1 MEALVPPDVLDVGND
16 DNHAARTY
24 TLLEHAINH
33 TARSP
38 NSLNY
43 DAIAVPTTNY
53 DAIAAAP
60 ACSLEWSTTAA
71 ACPPQSRSSF
81 AHTAPTMGDG
91 GQWAPGQRA
100 TTGQCAT
107 PGQRATT
114 GQWATPGQRATPGQ
128 QATPGQRATTG
139 QRATPRQRATPQQ
152 TSQWTTTLIAI
163 GGSLSSNMRLWLDFV
178 ILSIEQLL
186 HVLHTIRTAYRE
198 TAIVGR
204 DASAAAAVVPNG
216 ENGLIESEAGSA

>member
-16 DNHAARTY
+16 ENHA
-24 TLLEHAINH
+24 
-33 TARSP
+33 ARSP

-91 GQWAPGQRA
+91 GQWAPRQRD

-163 GGSLSSNMRLWLDFV
+163 GCSLSSNMRLWLDFV

-186 HVLHTIRTAYRE
+186 NVLQTIRTAYRE
-198 TAIVGR
+198 SAIVGR
-204 DASAAAAVVPNG
+204 D
-216 ENGLIESEAGSA
+216 GLIESEAVSV

>member
-16 DNHAARTY
+16 ENHA
-24 TLLEHAINH
+24 
-33 TARSP
+33 ARSP

-100 TTGQCAT
+100 TTGQ
-107 PGQRATT
+107 
-114 GQWATPGQRATPGQ
+114 WATPGQRATPGQ

-163 GGSLSSNMRLWLDFV
+163 GDSLSSNMRLWLDFA
-178 ILSIEQLL
+178 IMSIEQLL
-186 HVLHTIRTAYRE
+186 NVLQTIRTAYRE
-198 TAIVGR
+198 SAIVGR
-204 DASAAAAVVPNG
+204 D
-216 ENGLIESEAGSA
+216 GLIESEAVSV

>member
-1 MEALVPPDVLDVGND
+1 MEALVPPGMLDVGND

-81 AHTAPTMGDG
+81 APTAPTMGDG

-100 TTGQCAT
+100 TTGQ
-107 PGQRATT
+107 RD
-114 GQWATPGQRATPGQ
+114 TPGQ

-139 QRATPRQRATPQQ
+139 QQATPRQRATPQQ
-152 TSQWTTTLIAI
+152 TSQWMTTLIAI

-198 TAIVGR
+198 SAIVGR

-216 ENGLIESEAGSA
+216 ENGLIESEAVSV

>member
-16 DNHAARTY
+16 DNHA
-24 TLLEHAINH
+24 
-33 TARSP
+33 ARSP

-114 GQWATPGQRATPGQ
+114 GQ
-128 QATPGQRATTG
+128 
-139 QRATPRQRATPQQ
+139 RATPRQRATPQQ

-163 GGSLSSNMRLWLDFV
+163 GCSLSSNMRLWLDFV

-186 HVLHTIRTAYRE
+186 NVLQTIRTAYRE
-198 TAIVGR
+198 SAIVGR
-204 DASAAAAVVPNG
+204 D
-216 ENGLIESEAGSA
+216 GLIESEAVSV

>member
-1 MEALVPPDVLDVGND
+1 MMDMGRKPFTEEAKERRRIRTMEALVPPDVLDVGND
-16 DNHAARTY
+16 ENHA
-24 TLLEHAINH
+24 
-33 TARSP
+33 ARSP

-91 GQWAPGQRA
+91 GQWAPRQRA

-114 GQWATPGQRATPGQ
+114 GQWATP
-128 QATPGQRATTG
+128 
-139 QRATPRQRATPQQ
+139 RQRATPQQ

-163 GGSLSSNMRLWLDFV
+163 GDSLSSNMRLWLDFV

-186 HVLHTIRTAYRE
+186 NVLQTIRTAYRE
-198 TAIVGR
+198 SAIVGR
-204 DASAAAAVVPNG
+204 D
-216 ENGLIESEAGSA
+216 GLIESEAVSV